1 MALRIYQN
9 IAWFDIP
16 MTNSDSI
23 NIGKTPEHL
32 IRVQLNQ
39 LWRNLLFLL
48 IVLLDE
54 RVECLG
60 DVVHDQV
67 EIDLLLVFALGEIL
81 VAQFHAVRMVDVL
94 DYLVLP
100 VLVTF
105 VLEHLLDR
113 HRLLRLTVDR
123 LGIY

>member
-32 IRVQLNQ
+32 IRVQLNFHFKHFTQ

-67 EIDLLLVFALGEIL
+67 EIDLLL
-81 VAQFHAVRMVDVL
+81 
-94 DYLVLP
+94 
-100 VLVTF
+100 
-105 VLEHLLDR
+105 LLSD
-113 HRLLRLTVDR
+113 
-123 LGIY
+123 I